1 MKKNK
6 IYFIFSL
13 LSTALFSACEVVDP
27 MASEQY
33 QKDIY
38 IIGADTK
45 VSSFDVPYG
54 QEQEAFIS
62 LSASGTQKV
71 DKDVAIT
78 IKRNDEIID
87 WYNDKYMLDAPV
99 KYRQLPS
106 DLINLPSWT
115 ATLKTGELY
124 TRFSFNLNTTE
135 LHCDSLYAIGFAIE
149 STSDYQ
155 ISKEGNELVYTL
167 KLTNAFSG
175 SYHLDANKSLLKEET
190 LPDGTTE
197 WVEQGMP
204 IPVSIQRTLTATSQ
218 NKVRFFHEKTKETLT
233 EYSNSWDPG
242 KDYFNAIKNLC
253 VSFVQTGENK
263 FSVEAWEDMP
273 IVTGKAEYEDGIF
286 SFQYDYMDGT
296 ERYRMQG
303 TLRKAFAG

>member
-27 MASEQY
+27 LASEQY

-78 IKRNDEIID
+78 LKRNDEIIN

-106 DLINLPSWT
+106 DLINLPSWA
-115 ATLKTGELY
+115 ATLKAGELY
-124 TRFSFNLNTTE
+124 TRFSFNLNTAE

-175 SYHLDANKSLLKEET
+175 NYQLDANKSLLKEET
-190 LPDGTTE
+190 LSDGTTE

-204 IPVSIQRTLTATSQ
+204 ITVSIQRTLTAASSTT
-218 NKVRFFHEKTKETLT
+218 VRFFHEKTKETLA
-233 EYSNSWDPG
+233 EYSNSWNPG
-242 KDYFNAIKNLC
+242 KDYFEAIKNLC
-253 VSFVQTGENK
+253 INFVQINDNK
-263 FSVEAWEDMP
+263 FTVKAWKDML
-273 IVTGKAEYEDGIF
+273 IVDGEAEYNNGTF
-286 SFQYDYMDGT
+286 TFWYDYMDG
-296 ERYRMQG
+296 EARYRMQG
-303 TLRKAFAG
+303 TFSKAVAE